1 MVMWLKNRF
10 VQKLGGGWLESFGL
24 RTWSNLQFTSLS
36 ARKDPEVIS
45 LMRGIH
51 AEKRSL
57 LSAFEQ
63 YIVYSLAKAQS
74 KKYDGAFAEVGV
86 YKGASAKLIC
96 EVKGDKPLLLFDTFE
111 GLPEAAAQDRE
122 VHRVGQYAYGL
133 ENVQQ
138 YLREYKNVSYH
149 KGLFPDSAV
158 GVPEQPYAFAHFD
171 VDLYEGTLA
180 CLKYFY
186 PKMVHGGVMLSHD
199 YSLLA
204 GVEQAF
210 TEFFADKPEEV
221 IDLPTT
227 QCLVFKL

>member
-1 MVMWLKNRF
+1 MWLKNRF

-24 RTWSNLQFTSLS
+24 RRWSSILLKSLA
-36 ARKDPEVIS
+36 ARKDPEIVR
-45 LMRGIH
+45 LLKGIH
-51 AEKRSL
+51 RDKRSL
-57 LSAFEQ
+57 LSAYEQ
-63 YIVYSLAKAQS
+63 YLVYALAKAQS

-86 YKGASAKLIC
+86 YKGASAKIIC
-96 EVKGDKPLLLFDTFE
+96 EVKGDKPLHLFDTFE
-111 GLPEAAAQDRE
+111 GLPEAAEQDRN
-122 VHRVGQYAYGL
+122 VHRKGQYAYGL
-133 ENVQQ
+133 ENVQE
-138 YLREYKNVSYH
+138 YLRMYDNVHYH

-158 GVPEQPYAFAHFD
+158 DVPVQPYAFAHFD

-180 CLKYFY
+180 CLEYFY
-186 PKMVHGGVMLSHD
+186 PKMVRGGLILSHD

-227 QCLVFKL
+227 QCLVFKI

>member
-1 MVMWLKNRF
+1 MWLKNRF

-24 RTWSNLQFTSLS
+24 RTWSRLQFASLA
-36 ARKDPEVIS
+36 ARKDPEVIA
-45 LMRGIH
+45 LLKKVHRD
-51 AEKRSL
+51 KRSL
-57 LSAFEQ
+57 LSTYEQ
-63 YIVYSLAKAQS
+63 HIVFSLAKAQS
-74 KKYDGAFAEVGV
+74 KKFDGAFAEVGV

-96 EVKGDKPLLLFDTFE
+96 EVKGDKPLLLFDTYE
-111 GLPEAAAQDRE
+111 GLPEAAEQDRS
-122 VHRVGQYAYGL
+122 VHRVGQYACSL
-133 ENVQQ
+133 EDVQNYLKDYDNVQF
-138 YLREYKNVSYH
+138 Y

-158 GVPEQPYAFAHFD
+158 DVPVQQYAFAHFD

-180 CLKYFY
+180 CLEYFY
-186 PKMVHGGVMLSHD
+186 PKMVRGGVMLSHD

-227 QCLVFKL
+227 QCLVFKQ

>member
-1 MVMWLKNRF
+1 MWLKNRF

-24 RTWSNLQFTSLS
+24 RTWSNLQFASLS
-36 ARKDPEVIS
+36 SRKDAEVIRI
-45 LMRGIH
+45 LREIH
-51 AEKRSL
+51 REKRSL

-63 YIVYSLAKAQS
+63 YIVYALGKAQS

-86 YKGASAKLIC
+86 YKGASARLLC
-96 EVKGDKPLLLFDTFE
+96 EVKGDKPLHLFDTFE
-111 GLPEAAAQDRE
+111 GLPEAAEQDRQ
-122 VHRVGQYAYGL
+122 VHRQGQYAYGL
-133 ENVQQ
+133 EDVQKYLSNYANVH
-138 YLREYKNVSYH
+138 YH
-149 KGLFPDSAV
+149 KGLFPESAV
-158 GVPEQPYAFAHFD
+158 DVPVQSYAFAHFD
-171 VDLYEGTLA
+171 VDLYEGTLG
-180 CLKYFY
+180 CLEYFY
-186 PKMVHGGVMLSHD
+186 PKMIHGGIMLSHD